1 VLILLEGFSI
11 LHPQHLKN
19 IKKLNQLKMR
29 RLFKKGERVRS
40 KIDGKVME
48 VLKYIKSNWIQ
59 VKSFDLESKE
69 VRTAKIKED
78 KLSKA
83 A

>member
-1 VLILLEGFSI
+1 M
-11 LHPQHLKN
+11 N
-19 IKKLNQLKMR
+19 MR

-40 KIDGKVME
+40 RIDGKVME
-48 VLKYIKSNWIQ
+48 VLKYIKNNLVE
-59 VKSFDLESKE
+59 VKWFDLEKKE
-69 VRTAKIKED
+69 VRVNKVRED

>member
-1 VLILLEGFSI
+1 
-11 LHPQHLKN
+11 
-19 IKKLNQLKMR
+19 MR
-29 RLFKKGERVRS
+29 RLFRKGERVRN

-48 VLKYIKSNWIQ
+48 VLRYLKNNIVE
-59 VKSFDLESKE
+59 VKLFDQESKE
-69 VRTAKIKED
+69 VHTNTVKED

>member
-1 VLILLEGFSI
+1 
-11 LHPQHLKN
+11 
-19 IKKLNQLKMR
+19 MR

>member
-1 VLILLEGFSI
+1 
-11 LHPQHLKN
+11 
-19 IKKLNQLKMR
+19 MR

-40 KIDGKVME
+40 RIDGKVME
-48 VLKYIKSNWIQ
+48 VLKYIKNNL
-59 VKSFDLESKE
+59 VE
-69 VRTAKIKED
+69 VRWFDIEKREIRVNKIKED

>member
-1 VLILLEGFSI
+1 M
-11 LHPQHLKN
+11 KM
-19 IKKLNQLKMR
+19 KKMR

-40 KIDGKVME
+40 RIDGKVME
-48 VLKYIKSNWIQ
+48 VLKYIKNNLVEVRW
-59 VKSFDLESKE
+59 FDLEKKE
-69 VRTAKIKED
+69 IRVNKIEED

>member
-1 VLILLEGFSI
+1 M
-11 LHPQHLKN
+11 
-19 IKKLNQLKMR
+19 KMR

-48 VLKYIKSNWIQ
+48 VLKYLKTNLVE
-59 VKSFDLESKE
+59 VKWFDLESKE
-69 VRTAKIKED
+69 VRTNTVKED
-78 KLSKA
+78 NLSKA

>member
-1 VLILLEGFSI
+1 MLLECE
-11 LHPQHLKN
+11 LTDRR
-19 IKKLNQLKMR
+19 MR
-29 RLFKKGERVRS
+29 RLFRKGERVRS

-48 VLKYIKSNWIQ
+48 VLKYIKSNL
-59 VKSFDLESKE
+59 VEVTSFDKDSRE
-69 VRTAKIKED
+69 VRTHQVKED

>member
-1 VLILLEGFSI
+1 
-11 LHPQHLKN
+11 
-19 IKKLNQLKMR
+19 MR

-48 VLKYIKSNWIQ
+48 VLKYIKANLVE
-59 VKSFDLESKE
+59 VKWFDLEKKE
-69 VRTAKIKED
+69 VRTNKIRED

>member
-1 VLILLEGFSI
+1 
-11 LHPQHLKN
+11 
-19 IKKLNQLKMR
+19 MR
-29 RLFKKGERVRS
+29 RLFKKGERVQS

-48 VLKYIKSNWIQ
+48 VLRYLKSNLVEVMW
-59 VKSFDLESKE
+59 FDLESKE
-69 VRTAKIKED
+69 VRKYQIKED

>member
-1 VLILLEGFSI
+1 
-11 LHPQHLKN
+11 
-19 IKKLNQLKMR
+19 MR

-40 KIDGKVME
+40 KIDGKVVE
-48 VLKYIKSNWIQ
+48 VLKYIKNNFVE
-59 VKSFDLESKE
+59 VKWFDLETKE
-69 VRTAKIKED
+69 IHTNKIKED

>member
-1 VLILLEGFSI
+1 
-11 LHPQHLKN
+11 
-19 IKKLNQLKMR
+19 MRR

-48 VLKYIKSNWIQ
+48 VLKYFKKNL
-59 VKSFDLESKE
+59 VEVMSFDLDSKE
-69 VRTAKIKED
+69 VHTHKVKED
-78 KLSKA
+78 NLSKA

>member
-1 VLILLEGFSI
+1 M
-11 LHPQHLKN
+11 LKSC
-19 IKKLNQLKMR
+19 MR
-29 RLFKKGERVRS
+29 RLFRKGERVRN

-48 VLKYIKSNWIQ
+48 VLRYLKSNIVE
-59 VKSFDLESKE
+59 VKWFDLESKE
-69 VRTAKIKED
+69 VRTNTVKED